1 MRAKTAGS
9 SQRDTAGTPAPT
21 RHHLFARGS
30 PPTRHHPFA
39 RASPPTRRHPFAGA
53 VWLAVVLAGAVVAG
67 LVAGVQRLSAPAPRP
82 RVVVASVPYWNIQH
96 GTAAVLQNRHA
107 VTEVSPWIYGLDSS
121 GQIVTQYPPG
131 QAETISADIGKLRAA
146 GMRIVPSLADVTG
159 GRWSYRP
166 VAQVLHSPALM
177 ARQIDAIAA
186 LVEANHYA
194 GIDIDYEQLRAGDR
208 RDFTTFCERLATALH
223 AKGKVLSVALFAKT
237 SDAGNSPTNVA
248 QDYRAIG
255 QAADQVRL
263 MGYDYHWA
271 SSAPGPIAPVD
282 WLRDVLRY
290 AKTQIP
296 AGKIVLGIP
305 LYGYDWSG
313 GHGTVVSWLQALRLS
328 REYHAAPRYDT
339 WAQSPWFTYTDSAGR
354 KHTVWFENAASS
366 RAKFAVAQGA
376 GIGGVY
382 LWMSGYEDT
391 GTWAAL
397 RQVLPVSAPRAPS
410 VPSPARSSP

>member
-1 MRAKTAGS
+1 MRAKTAGP
-9 SQRDTAGTPAPT
+9 SQRDAAGASPRT
-21 RHHLFARGS
+21 RR
-30 PPTRHHPFA
+30 HPFA
-39 RASPPTRRHPFAGA
+39 RASPPARHPFAGA

-67 LVAGVQRLSAPAPRP
+67 LVVGVQRLSAPAPPP
-82 RVVVASVPYWNIQH
+82 RAVVASVPYWNIRH
-96 GTAAVLQNRHA
+96 GTAAVLQNRRA

-131 QAETISADIGKLRAA
+131 QAETISAEIGKLRAA
-146 GMRIVPSLADVTG
+146 GMQIVPSLADVTG
-159 GRWSYRP
+159 GRWSYQP
-166 VAQVLHSPALM
+166 VARVLHSPALM

-186 LVEANHYA
+186 LVQANHYA

-208 RDFTTFCERLATALH
+208 QDFTTFCERLAAALH
-223 AKGKVLSVALFAKT
+223 ARGKVLSVALFAKT

-313 GHGTVVSWLQALRLS
+313 GHGTAVSWLQALRLS

-339 WAQSPWFTYTDSAGR
+339 RAQAPWFTYTDPAGR

-382 LWMSGYEDT
+382 LWMFGYEDT

-397 RQVLPVSAPRAPS
+397 RQVLPVSQPRA
-410 VPSPARSSP
+410 PSPARSSP

>member
-1 MRAKTAGS
+1 
-9 SQRDTAGTPAPT
+9 
-21 RHHLFARGS
+21 
-30 PPTRHHPFA
+30 
-39 RASPPTRRHPFAGA
+39 
-53 VWLAVVLAGAVVAG
+53 VWLAVALAGALIAG
-67 LVAGVQRLSAPAPRP
+67 LVVGVQRLSAPAPPP

-96 GTAAVLQNRHA
+96 GTAAVLQNRRA
-107 VTEVSPWIYGLDSS
+107 VTEVSPWIYGLDGS

-131 QAETISADIGKLRAA
+131 QAETIGAEIGKLRAA

-159 GRWSYRP
+159 GRWSYQP
-166 VAQVLHSPALM
+166 VARVLHSPALM
-177 ARQIDAIAA
+177 ARQIDAIVR

-208 RDFTTFCERLATALH
+208 QDFSTFCERLAAALH

-313 GHGTVVSWLQALRLS
+313 GHGTATSWLQALRLS

-339 WAQSPWFTYTDSAGR
+339 RAQAPWFTYRDPAGR
-354 KHTVWFENAASS
+354 EHTVWFENAASS
-366 RAKFAVAQGA
+366 RAKFAVAHGA

-382 LWMSGYEDT
+382 LWMFGYEDT

-397 RQVLPVSAPRAPS
+397 RQVLPVSGPRA
-410 VPSPARSSP
+410 PSPARSSP

>member
-1 MRAKTAGS
+1 MRANTAGP
-9 SQRDTAGTPAPT
+9 SQRDSPGTPALT
-21 RHHLFARGS
+21 RRG
-30 PPTRHHPFA
+30 PFA
-39 RASPPTRRHPFAGA
+39 RASAPTRRGPFARASAPARRHPSGGA

-67 LVAGVQRLSAPAPRP
+67 LVIGVPRLSAPPPRP
-82 RVVVASVPYWNIQH
+82 RVVVASVPYWNIQQA
-96 GTAAVLQNRHA
+96 TAAVLANRRA

-121 GQIVTQYPPG
+121 GQIATQYGPG
-131 QAETISADIGKLRAA
+131 QAAAVSADIGKLRAA
-146 GMRIVPSLADVTG
+146 GMRIVPSLANVTG
-159 GRWSYRP
+159 GQWSYRP
-166 VAQVLHSPALM
+166 VARMLHSPELM
-177 ARQIDAIAA
+177 ARQIDEIVR
-186 LVEANHYA
+186 LVEANDYA

-208 RDFTTFCERLATALH
+208 QDFTAFCDGLAAALH
-223 AKGKVLSVALFAKT
+223 ARGKLLSVALFAKT
-237 SDAGNSPTNVA
+237 SDAGGSPANVA

-255 QAADQVRL
+255 KVADQVRL

-271 SSAPGPIAPVD
+271 GSAPGPIAPVG

-305 LYGYDWSG
+305 LFGYDWSG
-313 GHGTVVSWLQALRLS
+313 GHGSVISWLQALRLS

-339 WAQSPWFTYTDSAGR
+339 QAQAPWFGYTDAAGR

-382 LWMSGYEDT
+382 LWMFGDEDT

-397 RQVLPVSAPRAPS
+397 RQVLPVSGPRAA
-410 VPSPARSSP
+410 SPARSSS

>member
-1 MRAKTAGS
+1 M
-9 SQRDTAGTPAPT
+9 
-21 RHHLFARGS
+21 
-30 PPTRHHPFA
+30 
-39 RASPPTRRHPFAGA
+39 
-53 VWLAVVLAGAVVAG
+53 WLAVVLAGALIAG
-67 LVAGVQRLSAPAPRP
+67 LVVGVQRLSAPAPRP

-96 GTAAVLQNRHA
+96 ATAAVLQNRHA
-107 VTEVSPWIYGLDSS
+107 VTEVSPWIYGLDST
-121 GQIVTQYPPG
+121 GRIVTQYPPG

-159 GRWSYRP
+159 GRWSYQP
-166 VAQVLHSPALM
+166 VARVLHSPVLM

-208 RDFTTFCERLATALH
+208 QDFTAFCERLAAALH

-237 SDAGNSPTNVA
+237 SDAGNSATNVA

-296 AGKIVLGIP
+296 ADKIVLGIP

-313 GHGTVVSWLQALRLS
+313 GHAAVVSWLQALRLS
-328 REYHAAPRYDT
+328 REYHTAPRYDAR
-339 WAQSPWFTYTDSAGR
+339 AQAPWFTYTDSAGR

-366 RAKFAVAQGA
+366 RAKFALAQGA

-382 LWMSGYEDT
+382 LWMFGYEDT

-410 VPSPARSSP
+410 RVRSSP

>member
-1 MRAKTAGS
+1 MRAKTAES
-9 SQRDTAGTPAPT
+9 SQRDTAGTSAPT
-21 RHHLFARGS
+21 RR
-30 PPTRHHPFA
+30 HPFA
-39 RASPPTRRHPFAGA
+39 RASPPTRHLFAGA
-53 VWLAVVLAGAVVAG
+53 VWLAVVLAGALIAG
-67 LVAGVQRLSAPAPRP
+67 LVIGVQRLSAPAPRP

-96 GTAAVLQNRHA
+96 GTAAVLQNRQA

-131 QAETISADIGKLRAA
+131 QAETIGADIGRLRAA

-159 GRWSYRP
+159 GRWSYQP
-166 VAQVLHSPALM
+166 VARVLHSPALM
-177 ARQIDAIAA
+177 GRQIDEIAA
-186 LVEANHYA
+186 LVQTNHYA

-208 RDFTTFCERLATALH
+208 QDFTTFCERLAAALH

-255 QAADQVRL
+255 QSADQVRL

-339 WAQSPWFTYTDSAGR
+339 RAQAPWFTYTDPAGR
-354 KHTVWFENAASS
+354 EHTVWFENAASS
-366 RAKFAVAQGA
+366 RAKFAVAQSA

-382 LWMSGYEDT
+382 LWMFGYEDT

-397 RQVLPVSAPRAPS
+397 RQVLPVSGPRA
-410 VPSPARSSP
+410 PSPARSSP

>member
-1 MRAKTAGS
+1 MRAKTAGP
-9 SQRDTAGTPAPT
+9 SQRDAAGTSAGTRRHPFARTSAPT
-21 RHHLFARGS
+21 R
-30 PPTRHHPFA
+30 RHRFA
-39 RASPPTRRHPFAGA
+39 RASPPTRRHPIAGA
-53 VWLAVVLAGAVVAG
+53 VWLAVVLAGALIAG
-67 LVAGVQRLSAPAPRP
+67 LVVGVQRLSAPAPRP
-82 RVVVASVPYWNIQH
+82 RVAVASVPYWNIQH
-96 GTAAVLQNRHA
+96 GTAAVLQNRQA

-131 QAETISADIGKLRAA
+131 QAETISADIGRLRAA
-146 GMRIVPSLADVTG
+146 GMQIVPSLADVTG
-159 GRWSYRP
+159 GRWSYQP
-166 VAQVLHSPALM
+166 VARVLHSPALM
-177 ARQIDAIAA
+177 ARQIDAIVR
-186 LVEANHYA
+186 LVQTNHYA

-208 RDFTTFCERLATALH
+208 QDFTTFCERLATALH

-313 GHGTVVSWLQALRLS
+313 GHGTAVSWLQALRLS

-339 WAQSPWFTYTDSAGR
+339 RAQAPWFTYTDPAGR
-354 KHTVWFENAASS
+354 EHTVWFENAASS
-366 RAKFAVAQGA
+366 RAQFAVAQGA

-382 LWMSGYEDT
+382 LWMFGYEDT

-397 RQVLPVSAPRAPS
+397 RQVLPVPARRA
-410 VPSPARSSP
+410 PSPARSSP

>member
-1 MRAKTAGS
+1 MRAKTAGPA
-9 SQRDTAGTPAPT
+9 QRDTAGTSAPA
-21 RHHLFARGS
+21 
-30 PPTRHHPFA
+30 
-39 RASPPTRRHPFAGA
+39 RRHPFARPSGPA
-53 VWLAVVLAGAVVAG
+53 PRHPFAGSVWLAVVLAGAVIAG
-67 LVAGVQRLSAPAPRP
+67 LVVGVPRLSAPAPQP
-82 RVVVASVPYWNIQH
+82 RVVVAAVPYWNIQH
-96 GTAAVLQNRHA
+96 ATAAVLANRQA

-121 GQIVTQYPPG
+121 GQIVTQYGSG
-131 QAETISADIGKLRAA
+131 QAGAISADIGRLRAA

-159 GRWSYRP
+159 GRWSYQP
-166 VAQVLHSPALM
+166 VARMLHSPALM
-177 ARQIDAIAA
+177 ARQIDEITA

-208 RDFTTFCERLATALH
+208 QDFTTFCDRLAAALH
-223 AKGKVLSVALFAKT
+223 ARGKLLSVALFAKT
-237 SDAGNSPTNVA
+237 SDAGGSPANVA

-255 QAADQVRL
+255 EVADQVRL

-271 SSAPGPIAPVD
+271 GSAPGPIAPVG

-296 AGKIVLGIP
+296 ADKIVLGIP

-313 GHGTVVSWLQALRLS
+313 GHAAVVSWLQALRLS
-328 REYHAAPRYDT
+328 REHHVAPRYDT
-339 WAQSPWFTYTDSAGR
+339 QAQAPWFSYTDSAGR

-382 LWMSGYEDT
+382 LWMFGYEDT

-397 RQVLPVSAPRAPS
+397 RQVLPVPRARA
-410 VPSPARSSP
+410 PSPARSS

>member
-1 MRAKTAGS
+1 M
-9 SQRDTAGTPAPT
+9 
-21 RHHLFARGS
+21 
-30 PPTRHHPFA
+30 
-39 RASPPTRRHPFAGA
+39 GA
-53 VWLAVVLAGAVVAG
+53 AWLGVVLAGALIAG
-67 LVAGVQRLSAPAPRP
+67 LVMFGVQLLSAPPPRP

-96 GTAAVLQNRHA
+96 ATTAVLGSRHA
-107 VTEVSPWIYGLDSS
+107 ITEVSPWIYGLDST

-159 GRWSYRP
+159 GRWSYQP
-166 VAQVLHSPALM
+166 VARVLHSPAAM
-177 ARQIDAIAA
+177 ARQIDAIVR

-194 GIDIDYEQLRAGDR
+194 GIDIDYEQLHAGDR
-208 RDFTTFCERLATALH
+208 QDFTTFCERLAGALH
-223 AKGKVLSVALFAKT
+223 AKGKLLSVALFAKT
-237 SDAGNSPTNVA
+237 SDAGNQPTNVA

-255 QAADQVRL
+255 HVADQVRL

-271 SSAPGPIAPVD
+271 SSAPGPVAPVD
-282 WLRDVLRY
+282 WLRGVLRY

-296 AGKIVLGIP
+296 AEKIVLGIP
-305 LYGYDWSG
+305 LYGYDWTG
-313 GHGTVVSWLQALRLS
+313 GHGTGVSWLQALRLS

-339 WAQSPWFTYTDSAGR
+339 RAQAPWFTYTDSAGR

-382 LWMSGYEDT
+382 LWMFGYEDT

-397 RQVLPVSAPRAPS
+397 RQVLPAGGPHA
-410 VPSPARSSP
+410 PSPARSSP

>member
-1 MRAKTAGS
+1 MRAKTAGP
-9 SQRDTAGTPAPT
+9 SQRDTAGTSAAT
-21 RHHLFARGS
+21 RR
-30 PPTRHHPFA
+30 HPFA
-39 RASPPTRRHPFAGA
+39 RASPPNRRNPFAGA
-53 VWLAVVLAGAVVAG
+53 VWLAVVLAGALIAG
-67 LVAGVQRLSAPAPRP
+67 LVVFGVQRLSAPPPRT
-82 RVVVASVPYWNIQH
+82 RVVVASVPYWNMQH
-96 GTAAVLQNRHA
+96 GTAAVLHNRHA

-121 GQIVTQYPPG
+121 GHVVTQYPPG
-131 QAETISADIGKLRAA
+131 QAKTITTDIGKLRAA
-146 GMRIVPSLADVTG
+146 GMQIVPSLADVTG
-159 GRWSYRP
+159 GRWSYQP
-166 VAQVLHSPALM
+166 VARVLHSPALM
-177 ARQIDAIAA
+177 AQQIDAIVR

-194 GIDIDYEQLRAGDR
+194 GIDIDYEQLRTGDR
-208 RDFTTFCERLATALH
+208 QDFTTFCEHLAAALH

-271 SSAPGPIAPVD
+271 TSAPGPIAPVD

-296 AGKIVLGIP
+296 ADKIVLGIP
-305 LYGYDWSG
+305 LYGYDWTG
-313 GHGTVVSWLQALRLS
+313 GHGTGVSWLQALRLS

-339 WAQSPWFTYTDSAGR
+339 SAQAPWFTFTDSAGR

-366 RAKFAVAQGA
+366 RAKFAVAQAA

-382 LWMSGYEDT
+382 LWMFGYEDT

-397 RQVLPVSAPRAPS
+397 RQVLPVSGTGASSA
-410 VPSPARSSP
+410 PSPARSSP